1 MFKVKSL
8 SEAIQIL
15 RTTFA
20 EVRTTPE
27 TLPINLLINRVLARS
42 VVSDK
47 YVPDFSR
54 STVDGFAVCSQDTLG
69 ASDSIPALLQQVGE
83 SRMGEIPD
91 QVLGPMECVY
101 IATGAA
107 LPENANA
114 VVMLEYTE
122 PLQEGLFAIYK
133 PVAPGGNVIQRGED
147 LVPGDEILRQGKRL
161 NAADIGTLAAMG
173 EQTVLVASQPKV
185 AILSTGDELVPPG
198 QPLKPG
204 QIRDVNGVM
213 LSAEVVASG
222 GVPCYLGI
230 IRDEKDLL
238 EKAILAAL
246 QDADVLLV
254 TGGTS
259 VGVRDQLPDILA
271 RLGALHVH
279 GIAVKPGKPTIV
291 GDVGGKPVFGLPGN
305 PVAAFFMFKS
315 LVRPL
320 LAAMQGGSVEEV
332 AVPAVLARAVS
343 SNHGREEFILV
354 NYQAGVAEPVMSKS
368 GLIST
373 VSRAN
378 GYIVVARDEEG
389 LPAGAAVQVK
399 LI

>member
-91 QVLGPMECVY
+91 KVLGPMECVY

-147 LVPGDEILRQGKRL
+147 LAPGDEILRQGKRL

-198 QPLKPG
+198 QDLKPG
-204 QIRDVNGVM
+204 QIRDVNGAM